1 MGLDFMNFGRLIYIG
16 KELICLREL
25 GDNIEGVQ
33 SNSTSNKS
41 YLVFITYTGNAN
53 DRVLV
58 VLLSDRREMLPE

>member
-1 MGLDFMNFGRLIYIG
+1 MGLDFMNFGRQMYIG

-25 GDNIEGVQ
+25 SDSIEVVQ
-33 SNSTSNKS
+33 SNSTLNKS
-41 YLVFITYTGNAN
+41 DLVFITYTGNAN